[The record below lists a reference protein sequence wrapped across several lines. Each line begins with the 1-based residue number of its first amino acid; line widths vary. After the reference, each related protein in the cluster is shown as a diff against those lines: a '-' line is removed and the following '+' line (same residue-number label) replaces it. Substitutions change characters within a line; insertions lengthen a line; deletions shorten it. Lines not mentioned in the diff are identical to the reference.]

1 MNVSFF
7 SRPLG
12 KSLQLVVRK
21 LFLKLNLSE
30 QHFLVGLAMLVGIG
44 GGFASVAFRA
54 LLSAAEHLFGVV
66 VPKLIGHDWLL
77 PVIPAVGALVAGV
90 LTYNYAREAKG
101 HGVPNVMEA
110 IITKRGIIRARVVVV
125 KAFASAFTLG
135 TGGSAG
141 SEGPIIQIGS
151 AWGSSIGQLFRI
163 SEANTKTL
171 IACGAAAGISAIF
184 NAPIAGVLFAIEIIL
199 GEFTISAFTPV
210 VISSVLSAVV
220 AQGFIGDRPVFLTP
234 DYHFSGGLE
243 LFWFVVLAVMAG
255 GLAVA
260 FIKLLYGAEDYFDL
274 RATYLPEWV
283 KPAVGGGLV
292 GAIGLYYPEVLGVG
306 YETIEG
312 ALNGGIGSTLLL
324 TLLGLKLVATGLT
337 LGSGGSGGVFAPS
350 LFFGAALGGAFGSF
364 AGTYLP
370 GVASPAGAFAL
381 VGMGAMVS
389 ATTHAPL
396 TAMLIIFEMTGSYH
410 IILPLMFAT
419 IIALITARSLET
431 ESIYSLKLSRRGIR
445 AFHGQDLSALE
456 RVPVSRIMKE
466 EYTFVRKDT
475 SLGEIV
481 SMIQRSDYRDYPVLD
496 ESGVILGMVWFHDV
510 REVMLENSMYPLL
523 VASDIQGEIPT
534 TVHVDSSLAEALL
547 CFSEVDA
554 ESLPVV
560 MKEDTSRIAGLVT
573 RTDLMRFYE
582 RVLLIRERTEA
593 MAASLD
599 ER

>member
-1 MNVSFF
+1 MNVPFF
-7 SRPLG
+7 SRPLSQG
-12 KSLQLVVRK
+12 IQLAVRK

-44 GGFASVAFRA
+44 GGFASLAFRY
-54 LLSAAEHLFGVV
+54 LLEGAEHLFRVV
-66 VPKLIGHDWLL
+66 LPDLITAAWML
-77 PVIPAVGALVAGV
+77 PLIPAAGALVAGI
-90 LTYNYAREAKG
+90 LTYRYAREAKG

-110 IITKRGIIRARVVVV
+110 IITRRGVIRARVVLV

-163 SEANTKTL
+163 SETNTKTL

-184 NAPIAGVLFAIEIIL
+184 NAPIAGVLFAVEIIL

-220 AQGFIGDRPVFLTP
+220 AQGFAGDRAVFLTP
-234 DYHFSGGLE
+234 DYHFSSALE
-243 LFWFVVLAVMAG
+243 LVWFVVLALIAG
-255 GLAVA
+255 VLAVV
-260 FIKLLYGAEDYFDL
+260 FIKMLYGAEDYFDL
-274 RATYLPEWV
+274 HVNYLPEWM
-283 KPAVGGGLV
+283 KPAIGGALV
-292 GAIGLYYPEVLGVG
+292 GAIGLAYPEVMGVG
-306 YETIEG
+306 YQTIQS
-312 ALNGGIGSTLLL
+312 ALNGGVGSTVLLI
-324 TLLGLKLVATGLT
+324 LLGLKLLTTSLT
-337 LGSGGSGGVFAPS
+337 LGAGGSGGVFAPS

-419 IIALITARSLET
+419 IIALITARALET
-431 ESIYSLKLSRRGIR
+431 ESIYSLKLARKGIR
-445 AFHGQDLSALE
+445 LFHGQDLSVLE
-456 RVPVSRIMKE
+456 RVPVSRIMQE
-466 EYTFVRKDT
+466 EFNFVRADT

-496 ESGVILGMVWFHDV
+496 GDSVIQGMVWFHDV

-523 VASDIQGEIPT
+523 IASDIQGEIPT
-534 TVHVDSSLAEALL
+534 TVHVDSSLADALL

-560 MKEDTSRIAGLVT
+560 LKNDETRIAGVIT
-573 RTDLMRFYE
+573 RTELMRFYE

-593 MAASLD
+593 MAASL
-599 ER
+599 E

>member
-1 MNVSFF
+1 MNVPFF
-7 SRPLG
+7 SRPLSQ
-12 KSLQLVVRK
+12 SLQLALRK
-21 LFLKLNLSE
+21 LFLKLNLGE

-44 GGFASVAFRA
+44 GGFASLAFR
-54 LLSAAEHLFGVV
+54 LLLENAEHLFRVV
-66 VPKLIGHDWLL
+66 L
-77 PVIPAVGALVAGV
+77 PDFLAATWSLPLIPAAGALVAGI
-90 LTYNYAREAKG
+90 LTYRYAREAKG

-110 IITKRGIIRARVVVV
+110 IITKRGVIRARVVVV

-151 AWGSSIGQLFRI
+151 ALGSSIGQLFRI
-163 SEANTKTL
+163 SETNTKTL

-184 NAPIAGVLFAIEIIL
+184 NAPIAGVLFAVEIIL

-220 AQGFIGDRPVFLTP
+220 AQGFAGDRAVFLTP
-234 DYHFSGGLE
+234 DYHFTSALE
-243 LFWFVVLAVMAG
+243 LVWFVVLAILAG
-255 GLAVA
+255 VLAVA

-274 RATYLPEWV
+274 RVTYLPEWL
-283 KPAVGGGLV
+283 KPAVGGALV
-292 GAIGLYYPEVLGVG
+292 GVIGLAYPEVMGVG
-306 YETIEG
+306 YQTIESS
-312 ALNGGIGSTLLL
+312 LNGGVGPTILLI
-324 TLLGLKLVATGLT
+324 LLGLKLVATGLT

-370 GVASPAGAFAL
+370 GVTSPAGAFAL

-419 IIALITARSLET
+419 IIALITARALES
-431 ESIYSLKLSRRGIR
+431 ESIYSLKLARRGIR
-445 AFHGQDLSALE
+445 LFHGQDLSVLE
-456 RVPVSRIMKE
+456 RVPVSRIMQSE
-466 EYTFVRKDT
+466 FNFVRADT

-481 SMIQRSDYRDYPVLD
+481 SMIQRSDYRDYPVLND
-496 ESGVILGMVWFHDV
+496 DGVIQGMVWFHDV

-523 VASDIQGEIPT
+523 IASDIQGEMPM
-534 TVHVDSSLAEALL
+534 TVHIDSSLADALL

-554 ESLPVV
+554 ESLPVLS
-560 MKEDTSRIAGLVT
+560 KDDETRIAGVVT
-573 RTDLMRFYE
+573 RTELMRFYE

-593 MAASLD
+593 MAASL
-599 ER
+599 E